1 MSAVP
6 RDPLPFPV
14 AEGVGI
20 FIGIV
25 AWNVLTAGEL
35 ELLRAP
41 LIAAGGALVWYGA
54 RRWLSG
60 KNDRTPRA

>member
-1 MSAVP
+1 
-6 RDPLPFPV
+6 V

-35 ELLRAP
+35 ELLRAS

>member
-1 MSAVP
+1 MNAVP
-6 RDPLPFPV
+6 QNPLPFPV

-35 ELLRAP
+35 ELLRAS

-54 RRWLSG
+54 RRWLTG
-60 KNDRTPRA
+60 KRRRTPRA